1 MSRYDDFSLQQ
12 ANQFR
17 VTTDGSIT
25 IAEAPS
31 QDLPTKC
38 VVLNPINNS
47 TVAPVTIFYQPTN
60 DNKIVVLKRLEEQQ
74 ECSEDDIINEIKK
87 IPLLP
92 MGIIEHSG
100 AFFNVYRQQNG
111 EIEVVKL

>member
-60 DNKIVVLKRLEEQQ
+60 DNKIIVLKRLEEQQ

-87 IPLLP
+87 SLYYLWVLSNILALSL
-92 MGIIEHSG
+92 MCTVSKT
-100 AFFNVYRQQNG
+100 VR
-111 EIEVVKL
+111 LRL

>member
-17 VTTDGSIT
+17 TTTDGSIT

-47 TVAPVTIFYQPTN
+47 IVAPVTIFYQPTN

-100 AFFNVYRQQNG
+100 AFFNVYRQQKG
-111 EIEVVKL
+111 EIDVVKL

>member
-12 ANQFR
+12 ASQFR
-17 VTTDGSIT
+17 TLTDGTIT
-25 IAEAPS
+25 IAESPS

-47 TVAPVTIFYQPTN
+47 PVAPISIFYQYTN
-60 DNKIVVLKRLEEQQ
+60 DNKIIVLKRLEEQQ
-74 ECSEDDIINEIKK
+74 ECSEEDIINEIKK
-87 IPLLP
+87 IPLLQ

-111 EIEVVKL
+111 EIGVVKL